1 VLQLDRGITCIGKV
15 SSHEDFAHS
24 SDALPYADGNFV
36 DQHGTAWA
44 ADTSLM
50 EAQLDISE
58 MTDAWVRQTKDKLF
72 RNLTA
77 TERWLL
83 QMIFRKEFNW
93 VQISAMLQCST
104 QTARQQYN
112 DVMKYLRGHVG
123 VPEAI
128 AA

>member
-1 VLQLDRGITCIGKV
+1 VG
-15 SSHEDFAHS
+15 
-24 SDALPYADGNFV
+24 
-36 DQHGTAWA
+36 
-44 ADTSLM
+44 TSLTLLSSQDGKF
-50 EAQLDISE
+50 ERLR
-58 MTDAWVRQTKDKLF
+58 WVRQTSDKLF
-72 RNLTA
+72 RNLT
-77 TERWLL
+77 TIERWLL

>member
-1 VLQLDRGITCIGKV
+1 
-15 SSHEDFAHS
+15 
-24 SDALPYADGNFV
+24 
-36 DQHGTAWA
+36 
-44 ADTSLM
+44 
-50 EAQLDISE
+50 
-58 MTDAWVRQTKDKLF
+58 
-72 RNLTA
+72 
-77 TERWLL
+77 
-83 QMIFRKEFNW
+83 MIFRKEFSW